1 MNGTGAMPRLPLPIF
16 DSYDTMTESNLA
28 YIEILESGLFSA
40 VWYLDQYQD
49 VADAGVDPVQHY
61 LSHGAA
67 EGRDPGPEFSTIG
80 YLERY
85 PDVVKAGVNP
95 LLHYLRGGKAEGR
108 TTSPFTNP
116 HNTKRAY
123 RNLAEYLKHSLLD
136 PLVKAPF
143 VEEDK
148 RCFAAMENI
157 AKWLC
162 HKLGECKHPPLV
174 SIIMPMRDRAASRW
188 RCHSVRTGADISE
201 F

>member
-1 MNGTGAMPRLPLPIF
+1 
-16 DSYDTMTESNLA
+16 MTESNLA
-28 YIEILESGLFSA
+28 YIEILESGLFSS

-67 EGRDPGPEFSTIG
+67 ENRDPGPEFSTIG
-80 YLERY
+80 YLARY

-95 LLHYLRGGKAEGR
+95 LLHYVRDGKAEGR
-108 TTSPFTNP
+108 NSSPIENP
-116 HNTKRAY
+116 HNTERVY

-148 RCFAAMENI
+148 RCFASMENI

-162 HKLGECKHPPLV
+162 RQLGECKHSPLV
-174 SIIMPMRDRAASRW
+174 SIIMPMRDRALVVGDAA
-188 RCHSVRTGADISE
+188 GQAGGE
-201 F
+201 